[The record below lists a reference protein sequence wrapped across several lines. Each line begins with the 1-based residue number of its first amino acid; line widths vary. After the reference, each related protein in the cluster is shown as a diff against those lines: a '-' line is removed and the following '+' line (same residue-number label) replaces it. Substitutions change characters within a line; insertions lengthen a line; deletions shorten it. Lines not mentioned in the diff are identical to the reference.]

1 MPVPHKTEKK
11 KKKWK
16 SPESLEATA
25 NSLKL
30 PPHTSDC
37 PSPAWRAGR
46 LGPGRC
52 PDWCRRAGR
61 RTETCDTRSRS
72 RASQGRALAQQW
84 AETKIYRLIFFL
96 FSPFLFFI
104 QRAALRSPKADSV
117 SHSVCRWLSVGCKV
131 FLSGCLFPSNDCSFP
146 KTKFG
151 KQIKSKRTRKFD
163 PSLCLLYR
171 SRRCRI
177 GGFAHSSSLTDD
189 APLNK
194 VFG

>member
-11 KKKWK
+11 EKKWK

-37 PSPAWRAGR
+37 PSPAWRAGG

-52 PDWCRRAGR
+52 LDCCRRAGR

-96 FSPFLFFI
+96 FFPFFFLYT
-104 QRAALRSPKADSV
+104 A
-117 SHSVCRWLSVGCKV
+117 
-131 FLSGCLFPSNDCSFP
+131 CSFEIP
-146 KTKFG
+146 EGRLRFP
-151 KQIKSKRTRKFD
+151 I
-163 PSLCLLYR
+163 SLSLAFCQLQSLSFRMFISVKCL
-171 SRRCRI
+171 
-177 GGFAHSSSLTDD
+177 
-189 APLNK
+189 
-194 VFG
+194 